1 MDREAIIEILKVNR
15 ELLRR
20 FGVRSLSLFGSTV
33 RGEAREDS
41 DVDVLV
47 EFEPG
52 ARVGLFAFSRLQ
64 RCLEGLLGRPVDLA
78 TAAALHRSLKE
89 GILEEAVRAV

>member
-1 MDREAIIEILKVNR
+1 MDREAIIGILEANR
-15 ELLRR
+15 ETLRR

-33 RGEAREDS
+33 RGEARADS

-52 ARVGLFAFSRLQ
+52 VRVGLFTFSRLK
-64 RCLEGLLGRPVDLA
+64 RCLEELLGRPVDLA
-78 TAAALHRSLKE
+78 TAEALHRSLRQ
-89 GILEEAVRAV
+89 GILAEAVRAV

>member
-1 MDREAIIEILKVNR
+1 MDRDTIIETLEANR

-47 EFEPG
+47 EFDPD
-52 ARVGLFAFSRLQ
+52 ARVGLFAFARLQ
-64 RCLEGLLGRPVDLA
+64 RCLEELLGRPVDLA
-78 TAAALHRSLKE
+78 TAEALHRSLKK